1 MYLQTQN
8 FPQLAK
14 SSNMTVSRFW
24 IYRHLNKVNY
34 SQLPRMTLTNR
45 IFRNISIL
53 LAVMLLTVSLDSS
66 VPIQAQGQIGVDEG
80 MDWTHVNYDVF
91 ASNFNPQRKINSD
104 NIGEMQIKW
113 VFPIPRPEEPRLGGY
128 NIRGQGEDSTPLI
141 NNGKV

>member
-1 MYLQTQN
+1 
-8 FPQLAK
+8 
-14 SSNMTVSRFW
+14 
-24 IYRHLNKVNY
+24 
-34 SQLPRMTLTNR
+34 MTLTNR

-113 VFPIPRPEEPRLGGY
+113 VFPIPRPE
-128 NIRGQGEDSTPLI
+128 
-141 NNGKV
+141 